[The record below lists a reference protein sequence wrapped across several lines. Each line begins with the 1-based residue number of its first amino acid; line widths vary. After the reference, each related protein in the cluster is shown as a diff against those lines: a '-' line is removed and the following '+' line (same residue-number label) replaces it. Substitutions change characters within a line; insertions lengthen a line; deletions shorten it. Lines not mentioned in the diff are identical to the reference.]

1 MYRAGFDCK
10 KLKFLESSSDLFKGK
25 SLRRLS
31 RGFSLVTK
39 KSRLESFPSDPF
51 PRPFLP
57 FWRLDS
63 FYVPDLKSLVCLS
76 FYSNDS
82 SSSSFSSSGFYLSFS
97 MRLDRLSRIFSSS
110 YFCCRY
116 CYYFSLR
123 SRSVFY

>member
-39 KSRLESFPSDPF
+39 KSRLESLPSDPF

-57 FWRLDS
+57 FWRLES
-63 FYVPDLKSLVCLS
+63 FYVPGLKSLEALS
-76 FYSNDS
+76 FYNNDS
-82 SSSSFSSSGFYLSFS
+82 SSSSFSSSGFSLSFS
-97 MRLDRLSRIFSSS
+97 ISLHRLSKIFSSS

-123 SRSVFY
+123 SRSAFY